1 MCKCRNV
8 RLRPIQRHPT
18 KCRHALTT
26 RTEACTTGTVDSFF
40 WGGARYGVVL
50 TCGRV
55 ALSFWIQSRDDMPS
69 VTNMHPKP
77 SSTTHRQPSQMCRAH
92 IPVRVKE
99 ETFSWCTQAL
109 SMRRLSRSRTLYKC
123 TKRVATQIHVCIF
136 DSDGRKLS
144 SDACFAQQ

>member
-26 RTEACTTGTVDSFF
+26 RTEACRTGTVDSFF
-40 WGGARYGVVL
+40 GGGARYGVVL

-109 SMRRLSRSRTLYKC
+109 SIRVGHARCTNVQSVSLRRFMCVFSIPTGANSVLT
-123 TKRVATQIHVCIF
+123 RVLH
-136 DSDGRKLS
+136 SNR
-144 SDACFAQQ
+144 